1 MEVAVYTLE
10 IQFFFSPQDILL
22 LLHFCLDLLL
32 VLHGGVRVAAVW
44 LIRTARTASSSCEC
58 VHYCA
63 QKKKR
68 RVRPAS
74 RTAATLKK
82 RPIRVVEDRA
92 IIVEQ
97 DDRLCS
103 FVQLRKWSATK
114 TWKQDACMHT
124 GIRNME
130 RCCDCSQSFSLP
142 PVCLRIS
149 SVCKT
154 DRSNPGLA
162 DDWLALVSL
171 Y

>member
-32 VLHGGVRVAAVW
+32 VLHVGVRVAAVW
-44 LIRTARTASSSCEC
+44 LVRQEQPLAHVNVCTTVLKR
-58 VHYCA
+58 
-63 QKKKR
+63 KR
-68 RVRPAS
+68 RDRLAS